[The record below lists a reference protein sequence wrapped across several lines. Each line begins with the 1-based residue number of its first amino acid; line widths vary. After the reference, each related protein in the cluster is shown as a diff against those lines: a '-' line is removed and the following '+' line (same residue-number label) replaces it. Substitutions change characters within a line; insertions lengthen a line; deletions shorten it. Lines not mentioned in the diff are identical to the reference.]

1 MILTGHYHHLLGTQ
15 GTMLKLGGASEVGA
29 ATLVPEQGDPAE
41 LEVLLK
47 VHYLH
52 CVRDRGATQ

>member
-1 MILTGHYHHLLGTQ
+1 
-15 GTMLKLGGASEVGA
+15 MLKLGGGSEVGA

>member
-1 MILTGHYHHLLGTQ
+1 MILTGHYHHLLGMQ
-15 GTMLKLGGASEVGA
+15 GTMLKLRGGSEVGA
-29 ATLVPEQGDPAE
+29 AIIVPEQGDPAE
-41 LEVLLK
+41 MEVLLK